1 MENYID
7 VLNANSELILREF
20 SSLTEDQF
28 NFQPSPDKW
37 SIGQCLLHL
46 VKTNKSY
53 FPIYERL
60 SGDSYHPNFF
70 EKTGWFSGFWEKF
83 FINGVDPKNIKK
95 MKAPAAIQPAQ
106 SNIDKE
112 IIHKL
117 VEQNAKIAS
126 YFQALQAKG
135 IDKVIV
141 SSPFAK
147 FIVYNAACT
156 FDIIALHEQR
166 HLQQALRVRDML
178 K

>member
-7 VLNANSELILREF
+7 VLNANSELATREF
-20 SSLTEDQF
+20 SSLSEDQF
-28 NFQPSPDKW
+28 NFKPSPDKW
-37 SIGQCLLHL
+37 SIGQCILHL

-60 SGDSYHPNFF
+60 SEGNYDPNFF
-70 EKTGWFSGFWEKF
+70 EKMGWFSGFWEKF
-83 FINGVDPKNIKK
+83 FVDGVDPKNVKK

-106 SNIDKE
+106 SNIGKE
-112 IIHKL
+112 IIVKFA
-117 VEQNAKIAS
+117 EQNEKIAS
-126 YFQALQAKG
+126 YYQSLQAKG

-166 HLQQALRVRDML
+166 HLQQALQVRDML